1 MKRITKLTL
10 LVLALAA
17 AGIMAALMREATE
30 NPTFRAADH
39 ASLQECLRNIP
50 AEWLDGSLERTGAET
65 ACGYVHAPAAPAQ
78 R

>member
-1 MKRITKLTL
+1 MKPMTKVTL
-10 LVLALAA
+10 LILALVA

-30 NPTFRAADH
+30 NPTFRPADY

-50 AEWLDGSLERTGAET
+50 TEWLEGSLERTGAET
-65 ACGYVHAPAAPAQ
+65 SCGYVHAPAAP